1 MRAQK
6 VLLDK
11 LVLPGIQKK
20 YYWTN
25 SDCQAQS
32 LWNLN
37 VVKKLCPILEFKKQH
52 FKTCEGAKQHM
63 YITKKWTKRKIVNY
77 WREILLKLHF
87 KALYYQTSL
96 LLKLKRSQY
105 RVAGKLLTENHW
117 NTNKGIY
124 QMCYEQ
130 NHPNPA
136 GVEI

>member
-1 MRAQK
+1 VEFKRSK
-6 VLLDK
+6 EV
-11 LVLPGIQKK
+11 VPYTGIQEAAFQDV
-20 YYWTN
+20 W
-25 SDCQAQS
+25 
-32 LWNLN
+32 
-37 VVKKLCPILEFKKQH
+37 
-52 FKTCEGAKQHM
+52 GAKQHM
-63 YITKKWTKRKIVNY
+63 YITKKMNKKKNCK
-77 WREILLKLHF
+77 LLKLHF